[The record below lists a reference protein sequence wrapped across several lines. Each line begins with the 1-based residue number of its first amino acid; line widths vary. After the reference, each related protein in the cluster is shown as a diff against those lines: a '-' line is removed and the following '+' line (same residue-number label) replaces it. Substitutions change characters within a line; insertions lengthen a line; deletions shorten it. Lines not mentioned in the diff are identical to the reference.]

1 MTAVK
6 KIQQEMDNLKEM
18 IDSVNMLQDL
28 HETAVAED
36 DRWTARLVLEELE
49 LINEKLAQIED
60 ELLVRFRFSKTNLNI
75 IRYHK
80 KR

>member
-18 IDSVNMLQDL
+18 LDRVNMLQDL

-36 DRWTARLVLEELE
+36 DRWTASMILEELDF
-49 LINEKLAQIED
+49 INKKLAEMENEPQY
-60 ELLVRFRFSKTNLNI
+60 N
-75 IRYHK
+75 
-80 KR
+80 

>member
-18 IDSVNMLQDL
+18 LDRVNMLQDL

-36 DRWTARLVLEELE
+36 DRWTASMILEELDC
-49 LINEKLAQIED
+49 INKKLAEIEN
-60 ELLVRFRFSKTNLNI
+60 EPQYN
-75 IRYHK
+75 
-80 KR
+80 

>member
-18 IDSVNMLQDL
+18 LDRVNMLQDL

-36 DRWTARLVLEELE
+36 DRRAARLILVELE
-49 LINEKLAQIED
+49 LINEKLAQIEN
-60 ELLVRFRFSKTNLNI
+60 EPQYN
-75 IRYHK
+75 
-80 KR
+80 